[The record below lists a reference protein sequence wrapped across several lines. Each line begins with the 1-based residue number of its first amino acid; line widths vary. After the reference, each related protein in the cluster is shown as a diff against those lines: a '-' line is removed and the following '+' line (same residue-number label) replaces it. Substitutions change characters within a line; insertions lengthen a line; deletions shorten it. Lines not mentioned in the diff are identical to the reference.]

1 REPEWY
7 RQELAKLGG
16 VAESQEPEAYAARA
30 RQAVELGFDAL
41 KFDVDAGVDPHEGQ
55 LRALTNDEIRQVA
68 DRVAAVRGAV
78 GPNVDLALDCHW
90 RYPLADV
97 VRLAR
102 ALEPYGLLWL
112 EDACP
117 PYNVQS
123 FLTLR
128 QSTSVPLCTGENLFT
143 RHGFRELIEKQAVH
157 FVSPDLQKVGG
168 LLEAR
173 RIADHAE
180 MYDLLVAPHCIAS
193 AIGTLASAHLC
204 AAIPNFTVL
213 EFHSQDVPFWDDLYV
228 GLPHPLIR
236 NGRVQV
242 PDTPGLG
249 VELNE
254 PVAREYAKRGEG
266 FFEA

>member
-1 REPEWY
+1 
-7 RQELAKLGG
+7 
-16 VAESQEPEAYAARA
+16 
-30 RQAVELGFDAL
+30 
-41 KFDVDAGVDPHEGQ
+41 
-55 LRALTNDEIRQVA
+55 
-68 DRVAAVRGAV
+68 
-78 GPNVDLALDCHW
+78 
-90 RYPLADV
+90 
-97 VRLAR
+97 
-102 ALEPYGLLWL
+102 
-112 EDACP
+112 
-117 PYNVQS
+117 
-123 FLTLR
+123 
-128 QSTSVPLCTGENLFT
+128 
-143 RHGFRELIEKQAVH
+143 
-157 FVSPDLQKVGG
+157 
-168 LLEAR
+168 
-173 RIADHAE
+173 